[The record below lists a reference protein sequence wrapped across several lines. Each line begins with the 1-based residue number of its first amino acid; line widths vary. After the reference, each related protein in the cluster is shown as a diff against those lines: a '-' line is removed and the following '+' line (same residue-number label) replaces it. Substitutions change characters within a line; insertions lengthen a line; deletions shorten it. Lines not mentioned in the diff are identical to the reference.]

1 MEHIAHHIPKCQSSK
16 TPSLFERVHIAH
28 HMTFQNAQ
36 IPKCHRYLG
45 LSRRPH
51 HITFQNAQIPKCHR
65 YLGLSRPHHITSQ
78 NAIRYRG
85 GHVSWWC
92 VPTVAMVP

>member
-1 MEHIAHHIPKCQSSK
+1 MVQDEFNPKQNNKTSIQIAFTFPINAHNDPLSTFFPNFSDYSLHHHPNMEHIAHHIPKCQSSK

-45 LSRRPH
+45 LSLS
-51 HITFQNAQIPKCHR
+51 HIT
-65 YLGLSRPHHITSQ
+65 
-78 NAIRYRG
+78 
-85 GHVSWWC
+85 
-92 VPTVAMVP
+92 